1 MEGNISLSLLEV
13 AILMLGA
20 IVLGVTIHFFIANHR
35 SLRQSTSNDPGNK
48 IANELDEWKRRY
60 FNDMDFKDRELEEM
74 KKKFTLNED
83 DYEINMIELDEM
95 KKLNKELKIEIEE
108 LRENSPSINRP
119 SVHKEIATHPTSQ
132 TLPSTSPNT
141 PEYIEQL
148 KIAQSGLAEQS
159 SKINQLLQQI
169 NIVKE
174 TEEKQ
179 VEIIRSNAVLTEQVD
194 ELSFKLSQKEMELNT
209 LRQKEQLTGEM
220 KVMLDKAYV
229 EFNSL
234 QEKMQKLELEI
245 LDAKKANIE
254 SESLNDVYNK
264 TVRDLEEEKVKYQ
277 TVNNENVQLKNKLDD
292 IKEKL
297 KEADF
302 QRLQLQKKVTNLVE
316 LNTDMKAIA
325 DANMKLEG
333 QIKRIGELENMLHIV
348 LEEKNDP
355 SNKEQNQ

>member
-35 SLRQSTSNDPGNK
+35 SLHQSTSEESGNK

-60 FNDMDFKDRELEEM
+60 FNDMDFKDRELEEL
-74 KKKFTLNED
+74 KKKFALSED
-83 DYEINMIELDEM
+83 DNEINKIEADEM
-95 KKLNKELKIEIEE
+95 RKLNKELKIEIEE
-108 LRENSPSINRP
+108 LRRNSPIIN
-119 SVHKEIATHPTSQ
+119 TPTTIIPAPTQ
-132 TLPSTSPNT
+132 TANAT

-179 VEIIRSNAVLTEQVD
+179 IDILRSNAVLTEQLD
-194 ELSFKLSQKEMELNT
+194 ELNFRFSQKEMELNT
-209 LRQKEQLTGEM
+209 LKQKEQLTSEM
-220 KVMLDKAYV
+220 KSMLDKAYL

-234 QEKMQKLELEI
+234 QEKMGKMELEI
-245 LDAKKANIE
+245 LNAKKVNIE
-254 SESLNDVYNK
+254 SENLNDVYNK
-264 TVRDLEEEKVKYQ
+264 ILRDLEEEKVKYQ
-277 TVNNENVQLKNKLDD
+277 TANNENAQLKNKLEET
-292 IKEKL
+292 KEKL

-302 QRLQLQKKVTNLVE
+302 QRLQLQKRVTNLVE
-316 LNTDMKAIA
+316 LNTDIQAIA

-348 LEEKNDP
+348 TEEKNDL
-355 SNKEQNQ
+355 SRKQQNQ